1 MKTTLANASDLATIC
16 TPERYYSP
24 LRQTRQATA
33 AGGDEGLEFL
43 HAVSVARRELNDTP
57 N

>member
-16 TPERYYSP
+16 TPGGYYSP

-33 AGGDEGLEFL
+33 EGGHELMEFL
-43 HAVSVARRELNDTP
+43 HAAAVAAPGT
-57 N
+57 